1 MEIFFDTADLG
12 LITWG
17 LQAGLCDGVTTNP
30 TIMLKAGIKN
40 QRDFKQRQVAI
51 AKLIAPRPLS
61 VEVTTD
67 HPATA
72 IQQAREYYRWAK
84 NIMVKVTVIDRAGS
98 WMLPVIHQLAAQG
111 IPVNVT
117 AILTQNQ
124 AMLAAK
130 SLRSGQ
136 GSSRPRKN
144 SLPHII
150 SIFAGRISEE
160 HGVETAT
167 RIIRNVRQWV
177 DLHHYPVKILVGSI
191 RTPENVDSWSMSQA
205 HILTI
210 PPEVITKSALSGR
223 SMQTVSQFIQDAEAA
238 LQKIG

>member
-1 MEIFFDTADLG
+1 MEIFFDTADLKF
-12 LITWG
+12 IEWG
-17 LQAGLCDGVTTNP
+17 LQTGLCDGVTTNP
-30 TIMLKAGIKN
+30 TIMLKAGITRR
-40 QRDFKQRQVAI
+40 RDFKQRQVAI

-67 HPATA
+67 HPTTVL
-72 IQQAREYYRWAK
+72 QQAREYYRWAT
-84 NIMVKVTVIDRAGS
+84 NIMVKVTVIDRGGR

-130 SLRSGQ
+130 SLRSGLER
-136 GSSRPRKN
+136 SRQRKN
-144 SLPHII
+144 ALSHII

-167 RIIRNVRQWV
+167 RIIQNVRQWV
-177 DLHHYPVKILVGSI
+177 DLYHYPVKILVGSV
-191 RTPENVDSWSMSQA
+191 RTPENVDSWSMSEA

-210 PPEVITKSALSGR
+210 PPEVIEKAALSGR

-238 LQKIG
+238 LQKID

>member
-1 MEIFFDTADLG
+1 MEIFFDTADPK
-12 LITWG
+12 LIKWG
-17 LQAGLCDGVTTNP
+17 LEAGLCDGVTTNP

-67 HPATA
+67 TPADA
-72 IQQAREYYRWAK
+72 LKQAREYYRWAK
-84 NIMVKVTVIDRAGS
+84 NIMVKVTVIDRAGR
-98 WMLPVIHQLAAQG
+98 WMLPVIHQLTAQG

-130 SLRSGQ
+130 SLRSGLERGRQ
-136 GSSRPRKN
+136 QKN
-144 SLPHII
+144 ALVPII

-160 HGVETAT
+160 HGVDTAT
-167 RIIRNVRQWV
+167 RIIQNVRRWV
-177 DLHHYPVKILVGSI
+177 DLYHYPVKILIGSI
-191 RTPENVDSWSMSQA
+191 RTPENVDSWSMSSA

-210 PPEVITKSALSGR
+210 PPEVIEKSALSGR
-223 SMQTVSQFIQDAEAA
+223 SMQTVTQFIQDAEAA